1 MCSLLERGST
11 QGSRTSKDTAV
22 VRFKHQKLGCSDGSV
37 AKPPQEILRG
47 SPVQKILR
55 GNCLTCCYTCSLVV
69 RSELRR
75 IECAAD
81 NILWKVD
88 IALVKPAR
96 DDLGRNNSINKNIT
110 NNNNISVGT
119 RPLYQCFVLP
129 VSQLKQHLT
138 KTTNHTN

>member
-1 MCSLLERGST
+1 
-11 QGSRTSKDTAV
+11 
-22 VRFKHQKLGCSDGSV
+22 
-37 AKPPQEILRG
+37 
-47 SPVQKILR
+47 
-55 GNCLTCCYTCSLVV
+55 VV

-129 VSQLKQHLT
+129 VSQLKQQLT
-138 KTTNHTN
+138 KTTNHTNSNKNKKTSKNANSKNTTSIILGPG